1 MIIKDSDG
9 ETPAGNTRTTGRE
22 WHQRNEGT
30 NKGSSAFPKEIN
42 YRMANY
48 LELPVGERAPEVFR
62 AVIEIPKGGTQ
73 KFEYDKQLHV
83 FKLDRNLHSPVHYP
97 GDYGFIP
104 STLSDDG
111 DPLDVLVLVPDA
123 SFPGCVQ
130 EVRPIGLL
138 EMLDQGT
145 LDEKVLAVGKNN
157 PRYTNVWNYTDMY
170 PHLLKEITHF
180 FAIYKDLEGKRV
192 EVKGWHDAAYARDRV
207 ARAIKLFESGAKGT
221 KDRGTE
227 KAANGKAAN
236 GKTVKA

>member
-1 MIIKDSDG
+1 
-9 ETPAGNTRTTGRE
+9 
-22 WHQRNEGT
+22 
-30 NKGSSAFPKEIN
+30 
-42 YRMANY
+42 MANY

-62 AVIEIPKGGTQ
+62 VVIEIPKGGTQ
-73 KFEYDKQLHV
+73 KIEYDKQLHV

-138 EMLDQGT
+138 EMLDQGV

-157 PRYTNVWNYTDMY
+157 PRFANIWNYTDIY

-180 FAIYKDLEGKRV
+180 FSIYKDLEGKRV
-192 EVKGWHDAAYARDRV
+192 EMKGWRDASHARDRV
-207 ARAIKLFESGAKGT
+207 AYAMKQYQENR
-221 KDRGTE
+221 DRGT
-227 KAANGKAAN
+227 NGLREQE
-236 GKTVKA
+236 VRE

>member
-1 MIIKDSDG
+1 MV
-9 ETPAGNTRTTGRE
+9 
-22 WHQRNEGT
+22 
-30 NKGSSAFPKEIN
+30 
-42 YRMANY
+42 NY

-62 AVIEIPKGGTQ
+62 AVIEIPKDGTQ

-111 DPLDVLVLVPDA
+111 DPLDVLVLVPDP
-123 SFPGCVQ
+123 SFAGCVQ

-138 EMLDQGT
+138 EMLDQGV

-157 PRYTNVWNYTDMY
+157 PRYTDVWNYTDTY

-180 FAIYKDLEGKRV
+180 FSIYKDLEGKRV
-192 EVKGWHDAAYARDRV
+192 EVKGWHDAGYARDRV
-207 ARAIKLFESGAKGT
+207 ARAIKMYDDNKAKSA
-221 KDRGTE
+221 
-227 KAANGKAAN
+227 KATAKTAAVQA
-236 GKTVKA
+236 G